1 MLSMETLKLHK
12 NLLNKLFF
20 FPHELERARK
30 YRVYGTYGLLF
41 ILGNTSFYLL
51 GNLAQKLGVHLW

>member
-20 FPHELERARK
+20 RTNFERARK

-41 ILGNTSFYLL
+41 ILGNSSFYLL